1 MSPSGA
7 AWSWPFP
14 SWPHLHYIAGVP
26 QVCQC
31 LVSYPLDLALILT
44 FWYGFL
50 ACQVITG
57 LYLTLNS
64 VSGPH
69 SHLNLLT
76 YLLDSLPVR
85 LLLCSSLSTFSS
97 QLTFPHGAACTRLF
111 SLCSTHNKGHRFDQ
125 FIWWQG
131 AGIFL
136 SLHQRLFHS
145 LSFLIISLAVPW
157 NPQKSTKTESWLQL
171 YVFRP

>member
-14 SWPHLHYIAGVP
+14 SGPTCTTLR
-26 QVCQC
+26 VCHRYVNAWSRT
-31 LVSYPLDLALILT
+31 LLTLALILT

-50 ACQVITG
+50 ACQMITG

-69 SHLNLLT
+69 SHLNLLI
-76 YLLDSLPVR
+76 YLLDSLSVR

-97 QLTFPHGAACTRLF
+97 QLTFPHGAACPCCSLTALGSSHCVQHITRVIVLSSLF
-111 SLCSTHNKGHRFDQ
+111 GGREQ
-125 FIWWQG
+125 
-131 AGIFL
+131 AIF
-136 SLHQRLFHS
+136 FHYIRDTFVIS
-145 LSFLIISLAVPW
+145 SFL
-157 NPQKSTKTESWLQL
+157 
-171 YVFRP
+171 